1 VISMSAPAMEFKR
14 RKILIPQPRSRFL
27 LVICPNCG
35 NSQVVF
41 SHSTFPA
48 RCLSCGVQLVK
59 PRGGKAEI
67 LGRIERVLA

>member
-1 VISMSAPAMEFKR
+1 MGSPIFDFKR
-14 RKILIPQPRSRFL
+14 KKILIPQPRSRFL

-35 NSQVVF
+35 NSQVIF
-41 SHSTFPA
+41 SHATFPV

-67 LGRIERVLA
+67 LGKIERILA